1 MTTSIRTFLLI
12 NLLLSVT
19 LITSLA
25 VVGNLFLEHRDLQGH
40 LDAQLTLVGLTIQS
54 FASNDVSQQN
64 LKNIQAEINR
74 IPKLSN
80 EYFFLAHKTNPAPAY
95 EKVQFQVWDKDGK
108 LLLHSASVPIEPLSS
123 GKIGF
128 SDKWLNEKPWR
139 VFTTHAED
147 SDITVVVAEQYD
159 FREELE
165 GRITQDSIFIM
176 LLTFP
181 FLGLLIWLIVG
192 RGLDS
197 VRRVTDEVRHR
208 APTYL
213 EPVDL
218 KSVPIEIQPLID
230 ELNKLFLRLR
240 EAFQREKRFAADAA
254 HELRTPLAAIST
266 QVQVA
271 MNITDE
277 KEREKSLVKI
287 LAGVDRSV
295 HVVQQLLTLSR
306 TLPEAGAHELEEVNV
321 TKQTTQVVAEMA
333 PAALYKNTEIE
344 VEAPDTPALIMG
356 NPTALGI
363 MIRNLVDNAIRY
375 TPEGSNIK
383 VCIKEDADKVKLIVS
398 DNGPGIPEELRE
410 RVFERFFRVL
420 GNASPGSGLGLGI
433 VAQIASIHNADVKLG
448 TSEWGHGLEVTVTFE
463 RVIT

>member
-1 MTTSIRTFLLI
+1 M
-12 NLLLSVT
+12 
-19 LITSLA
+19 
-25 VVGNLFLEHRDLQGH
+25 VGNLFLEHRDLQGH

-54 FASNDVSQQN
+54 FIDREVDKDDINR
-64 LKNIQAEINR
+64 IQTEINR
-74 IPKLSN
+74 IPKLSD
-80 EYFFLAHKTNPAPAY
+80 EYIILAHESHPSPAY
-95 EKVQFQVWDKDGK
+95 EKVQFQVWAKDGK
-108 LLLHSASVPIEPLSS
+108 LLLHSPAAPKEPLSS

-128 SDKWLNEKPWR
+128 SDKWLNEQPWR
-139 VFTTHAED
+139 VFTTRVKD
-147 SDITVVVAEQYD
+147 SDITVVVAERYD

-230 ELNKLFLRLR
+230 ELNKLFVRLHD
-240 EAFQREKRFAADAA
+240 AFQREKRFAADAA

-277 KEREKSLVKI
+277 KEREESLKKV

-306 TLPEAGAHELEEVNV
+306 ALPEAGTHQLEETDLIQP
-321 TKQTTQVVAEMA
+321 TKQVIAEMA
-333 PAALYKNTEIE
+333 PAALYKNSEIE
-344 VEAPDTPALIMG
+344 LEAPDKPAMILG
-356 NPTALGI
+356 NATALGI

-375 TPEGSNIK
+375 TPEGSRIK
-383 VCIKEDADKVKLIVS
+383 VNIIETADHVKLIVS

-410 RVFERFFRVL
+410 RVFERFYRIL
-420 GNASPGSGLGLGI
+420 GNTSPGSGLGLGI

-448 TSEWGHGLEVTVTFE
+448 TASWSHGLEVTVSFD
-463 RVIT
+463 RAS